1 MSSSSN
7 NALTNPVLI
16 KGASAFALSLATDK
30 FVFGNDNLSQSTM
43 FAGAVTAGIVGGQLI
58 AEKAITTGMLPDS
71 AGLYEGKLV
80 SQRLLEL
87 AVGVGAG
94 YAVNAFVLKNDYNRN
109 DWMKKVGAIIVIDVL
124 SEYSKDYVL
133 GSSLGYLVQ

>member
-1 MSSSSN
+1 MSSN
-7 NALTNPVLI
+7 PLNNPVLI
-16 KGASAFALSLATDK
+16 KAGAAFTLSLATDK
-30 FVFGNDNLSQSTM
+30 FVFGNDNLSQSAM
-43 FAGAVTAGIVGGQLI
+43 FAGAVTAGIASGQLI
-58 AEKAITTGMLPDS
+58 AENAITTGMLPDS

-87 AVGVGAG
+87 AVGVGVG
-94 YAVNAFVLKNDYNRN
+94 YAVNAFVLKNDYNTN

-133 GSSLGYLVQ
+133 GSAVGYLVQ